1 VYKIAPRQ
9 RDGKTNDTPNC
20 YDKRKM
26 PFPSQ
31 NRVAVE
37 VEKRKDFASGA
48 STRE

>member
-31 NRVAVE
+31 NRVAAE
-37 VEKRKDFASGA
+37 VKKRKDFTCRAS
-48 STRE
+48 STE